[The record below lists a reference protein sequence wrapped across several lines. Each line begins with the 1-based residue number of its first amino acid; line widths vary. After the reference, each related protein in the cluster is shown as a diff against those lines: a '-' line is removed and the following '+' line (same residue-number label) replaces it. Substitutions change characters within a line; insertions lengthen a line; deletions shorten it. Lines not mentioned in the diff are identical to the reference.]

1 MNTENQVKGSDTFGI
16 KEVLFLIVITCIVA
30 LMIGYMLGCKNNNSK
45 KYDSTLNEIIANYEK
60 IVSEFE
66 GDIDKNKI
74 LTGAINGMLSTLND
88 EHSSIINDSYSDNFY
103 KYLNGSYEGVG
114 IEITNDDNNNIL
126 VVGTLS
132 NSPAEA
138 AGILKGDIIK
148 SIDGN
153 SMLNKDKSELT
164 SYIKSNLKDYYKIIV
179 DRDGEEKTFTLKR
192 EVVSIKSVSFKI
204 IERENKKIGYI
215 YISIFANA
223 TIKQFKNALDELS
236 KNNIDGLV
244 IDVRE
249 NSGGHLT
256 TAVGMLSYLLSSDK
270 VIYQTEKDGKTTLY
284 YSKGSE
290 DYKLPIVI
298 VQNSNSASASELFTA
313 ALKEQLNAYVVGD
326 TSYGK
331 GTIQEINYLSNG
343 ETYKFTTK
351 KWKTPN
357 GAWIDGKGIKPDKE
371 VSLDTTYIENPSE
384 ENDNQLN
391 EALNYLIGQ

>member
-1 MNTENQVKGSDTFGI
+1 MNRGNQIKQSDTFGI

-30 LMIGYMLGCKNNNSK
+30 LMIGYMLGSKTNNSK

-66 GDIDKNKI
+66 GDVDKDKI
-74 LTGAINGMLSTLND
+74 LTGAINGMLNTLED
-88 EHSSIINDSYSDNFY
+88 EHSTIINNSYSDNFY

-114 IEITNDDNNNIL
+114 VEITNDDNNNIL
-126 VVGTLS
+126 VVGILP

-148 SIDGN
+148 SIDKN

-164 SYIKSNLKDYYKIIV
+164 SYIKNNNKDYYKIIV
-179 DRDGEEKTFTLKR
+179 DRDGEEKTFTLKK
-192 EVVSIKSVSFKI
+192 EVVSIKSVSSKI
-204 IERENKKIGYI
+204 IEREDKKIGYI

-223 TIKQFKNALDELS
+223 TAEQFKNALDELS
-236 KNNIDGLV
+236 KNNIDGLI

-256 TAVGMLSYLLSSDK
+256 TAVKMLSYLLSSDK
-270 VIYQTEKDGKTTLY
+270 VIYQTEKDGKTTVY

-290 DYKLPIVI
+290 DYKLPIAVI
-298 VQNSNSASASELFTA
+298 QNNNSASASELFTA
-313 ALKEQLNAYVVGD
+313 ALKEQLNAYVVGN

-357 GAWIDGKGIKPDKE
+357 GTWIDGKGIKPDKE
-371 VSLDTTYIENPSE
+371 VSLDETYIKNPID

-391 EALNYLIGQ
+391 EALNYLIEQ